1 MVRAGGETA
10 KAYVRGRYDNN
21 MRYLDDQL
29 ADFLSGLRDN
39 AVVLITSDHGEEFWE
54 HGGFEHGHTL
64 YDELLRVPMIL
75 RGPGIKAGRFDAP
88 TSLLDVAPTLAA
100 MMGVDTVGMVGEDL
114 RGSQRLIGSLQE
126 GQRRRGVVGIAHQL
140 DPCGATPVVVDD

>member
-1 MVRAGGETA
+1 MVRSGGEVA

-21 MRYLDDQL
+21 MRYLDDQV
-29 ADFLSGLRDN
+29 ADFLDGLRDD

-75 RGPGIKAGRFDAP
+75 R
-88 TSLLDVAPTLAA
+88 S
-100 MMGVDTVGMVGEDL
+100 
-114 RGSQRLIGSLQE
+114 
-126 GQRRRGVVGIAHQL
+126 RR
-140 DPCGATPVVVDD
+140 